1 MQEYSYAELTEFLF
15 LAQSTMDTQF
25 QYWVTLTFAA
35 VVAAFLAGE
44 ALLSTVR
51 ILAAV
56 LYLMASLVLIL
67 RFASAG
73 LTTIGIRG
81 FLDAANASVVNSF
94 GLSVLPVLRMPLLI
108 FGTVAVTYFLIRPFN
123 IRSRR
128 TDGE

>member
-15 LAQSTMDTQF
+15 LAQATMDTQF

-73 LTTIGIRG
+73 LTTIDIQG

-123 IRSRR
+123 IRSRQ